1 MSYIENEIIPAYRF
15 DKHGH
20 FFQVSGAQIVKK
32 KDGTLGPAVPSDCVL
47 FAPEGKEGYWYVINE
62 EKTEWIAVKKPTTP
76 EECLGIVIDHKD
88 QCEYS
93 HECRKLFEELTK
105 DSTEY
110 RIHRDEETLA
120 LSVEKIPEKTFEEVK
135 AEKERELSSKAS
147 AFEQNLNKDMYFT
160 SSLGFRCNGDRRT
173 LTNLQTLIT
182 FFDASAS
189 GDPATVTYRDYD
201 NQTHELTKEQL
212 SILYA
217 EHAQASNSLYEQKW
231 QFEAQLEACE
241 TKEELEALSF
251 DFKMTDFSSG
261 TPVLEA

>member
-20 FFQVSGAQIVKK
+20 FFQVSGAQIVKR
-32 KDGTLGPAVPSDCVL
+32 KDGTLEPAVPSDCVL

-62 EKTEWIAVKKPTTP
+62 EKTEWTAVKKPTTP

-147 AFEQNLNKDMYFT
+147 AFEQTVCKSMVIN
-160 SSLGFRCNGDRRT
+160 SSIGYLMDADKRSQENIQGVLTIMEETGTDTCSYRCGDNVLRD
-173 LTNLQTLIT
+173 LTT
-182 FFDASAS
+182 
-189 GDPATVTYRDYD
+189 
-201 NQTHELTKEQL
+201 EQL
-212 SILYA
+212 ETVYKEALVNGQNLYT
-217 EHAQASNSLYEQKW
+217 QKW

-241 TKEELEALSF
+241 TKEELEVLSF

>member
-47 FAPEGKEGYWYVINE
+47 FAPEDKEGYWYVINE
-62 EKTEWIAVKKPTTP
+62 EKTEWVAVKKPTTA
-76 EECLGIVIDHKD
+76 EECLGIVIAHED
-88 QCEYS
+88 QCEYA
-93 HECRKLFEELTK
+93 HEVRKLFEDLTK

-120 LSVEKIPEKTFEEVK
+120 QSVEKIPEKTFDEVK

-147 AFEQNLNKDMYFT
+147 AFEQTVCKSMVIK
-160 SSLGFRCNGDRRT
+160 SSIGYLMDADKRSQENIQGVLTIMRDAKTTTCSYRCGDNVLRD
-173 LTNLQTLIT
+173 LT
-182 FFDASAS
+182 A
-189 GDPATVTYRDYD
+189 
-201 NQTHELTKEQL
+201 EQL
-212 SILYA
+212 ETVYKEALINGQNLYT
-217 EHAQASNSLYEQKW
+217 QKW
-231 QFEAQLEACE
+231 QFETQLEACE